1 MNIQSVIVH
10 SLQKDRYQTSATVQ
24 LRDSELPVEPKVS
37 RLITRIA
44 DLYGK
49 RSGRAYGN
57 FGPTH
62 FSAPLKGY
70 LDDATLF
77 VSFTKTAMNTLSDEI
92 VKAQLA
98 TGGYVLFAMFEQF
111 NQRQFMV
118 VILKDTEGVSF
129 DNKLDVL
136 DVNHLELD
144 NLHLAVSIDVTRWQL
159 GNAQKYVSFVKGRH
173 NTVVTEYFKRF
184 IGIQEFSDS
193 AKDTAG
199 LVAIVRSFAHEKE
212 LGAVQ
217 EEELKS
223 RVYSYCTDRLEHNAP
238 VYLNEL
244 SRYLD
249 EANPEAFLEHVNES
263 GEQIN
268 SEILLDKRG
277 LRKFVKYSGRNNE
290 MSISFDANL
299 LGERVQYLTE
309 NDTLIIKGIPESL
322 IQQLTTGLEG

>member
-1 MNIQSVIVH
+1 MNIQNVIVH
-10 SLQKDRYQTSATVQ
+10 SLQKDRYQTSATIQ
-24 LRDSELPVEPKVS
+24 LRDNELSIEPKVS
-37 RLITRIA
+37 KLITRIS
-44 DLYGK
+44 DLYNK

-62 FSAPLKGY
+62 FSAPLRGY
-70 LDDATLF
+70 LDDTTLF
-77 VSFTKTAMNTLSDEI
+77 VSFTEVAMNTLKDEI

-98 TGGYVLFAMFEQF
+98 TGGYVLFAMFEQS
-111 NQRQFMV
+111 NQRRFMV
-118 VILKDTEGVSF
+118 VMLKDTEGVSF
-129 DNKLDVL
+129 DTNLDVL

-184 IGIQEFSDS
+184 VGIQEFSDS
-193 AKDTAG
+193 TKDTAG
-199 LVAIVRSFAHEKE
+199 LVAIVRSFARENE

-217 EEELKS
+217 EEVLKS
-223 RVYSYCTDRLEHNAP
+223 RVYVYCTDRLEQNAP
-238 VYLNEL
+238 VFLPEL

-268 SEILLDKRG
+268 TEILLDRRG

-299 LGERVQYLTE
+299 LGERVQYDAE
-309 NDTLIIKGIPESL
+309 DDTLIIKGIPEGL
-322 IQQLTTGLEG
+322 VQQLTTGLEG